1 MIKGTTPTIHYD
13 LPFESNRISTAEIV
27 LEYVN
32 ANKKVLIVKGLTDCS
47 FGETSIEAVL
57 TQEETL
63 QLPAPSIAHVQ
74 LRVVTTDGTVMATEA
89 KAVTIKRLLKDDSI
103 ELEEGEA

>member
-1 MIKGTTPTIHYD
+1 MIKGTTPTIKYN
-13 LPFESNRISTAEIV
+13 LPFESSLIKSAEIV
-27 LEYVN
+27 LEYVD
-32 ANKKVLIVKGLTDCS
+32 ANKKVLIEKGFKDCTL
-47 FGETSIEAVL
+47 GETSIEAVL

-63 QLPAPSIAHVQ
+63 RLPAPSIAHVQ

>member
-13 LPFESNRISTAEIV
+13 LPFESSLISTAEIV
-27 LEYVN
+27 LEYVD
-32 ANKKVLIVKGLTDCS
+32 ANKKVLIVKGLADCT
-47 FGETSIEAVL
+47 FGEKSIEAFL

-63 QLPAPSIAHVQ
+63 QLPAPSIAYVQ
-74 LRVVTTDGTVMATEA
+74 LRVVTTDGTVMATVA
-89 KAVTIKRLLKDDSI
+89 KKVDIKRLLKDDSI